1 MRYRFRTRRA
11 YLEQLVHD
19 HEVDWV
25 NSCSC
30 PADSPR
36 NASARTTSSSTSSS
50 SVCPRNGCNYAEGW
64 FAEQNATEAAE
75 SITLDDWEVQR
86 RCPHLKADL
95 TRFGSIDGDVL
106 TCQMHGW
113 KWRLTDGKCLTSV
126 GHNIRSARAGQP
138 VP

>member
-1 MRYRFRTRRA
+1 
-11 YLEQLVHD
+11 
-19 HEVDWV
+19 
-25 NSCSC
+25 
-30 PADSPR
+30 
-36 NASARTTSSSTSSS
+36 
-50 SVCPRNGCNYAEGW
+50 
-64 FAEQNATEAAE
+64 
-75 SITLDDWEVQR
+75 VQR

-95 TRFGSIDGDVL
+95 SRFGSIDGDVL